1 MQETND
7 NKMEN
12 QGPEAQH
19 QPLQIP
25 ELTELDMLS
34 AKIAELEQ
42 GVTQYKDQL
51 LRKAAEFENY
61 KKRTENDYGS
71 IIKYSNEDL
80 ISKLLPVVDDFE
92 RSLKALQKN
101 KPAADD
107 VFARALELIYNK
119 LLKILEAQGVK
130 HFEVLGLPFDPQLH
144 DALMQIPRA
153 DVAPHTV
160 IEEVEK
166 GYRLQDKV
174 IRHARVVVSSEA
186 SAESGAQTSG
196 EAN

>member
-12 QGPEAQH
+12 QGAESH
-19 QPLQIP
+19 NQPLQIP

-34 AKIAELEQ
+34 AKIGELEQ
-42 GVTQYKDQL
+42 SISQYKDQL

-101 KPAADD
+101 KPAGDD
-107 VFARALELIYNK
+107 IFAKALELIHNK
-119 LLKILEAQGVK
+119 LVKILEAQGVK

-144 DALMQIPRA
+144 DALMQLPRS
-153 DVAPHTV
+153 DVPPHTV

-186 SAESGAQTSG
+186 EPGAQTSG